1 MIEKT
6 IKFFKWVCRRD
17 KPIQITLLTK
27 EFTWPSAGADA
38 CTICNVRREFHEH
51 QDHIFKEV

>member
-1 MIEKT
+1 MIE
-6 IKFFKWVCRRD
+6 KFFKWVCRVG
-17 KPIQITLLTK
+17 KPIEITLLRK

-51 QDHIFKEV
+51 QDHIFKED